1 MKRLARRL
9 LVFTLAVAAVVL
21 FMKSDWIEKLMY
33 PIHYREDIRA
43 SASNYEVDPHL
54 LAAIIRSETNFQT
67 GRESS
72 KGALGIMQIMPDT
85 ADWIIDQAQFTAVS
99 MDDIHHRADVSI
111 EMGSW
116 YMQSLNKQ
124 FDQNQIA
131 AVAAY
136 NAGPGNVKRWMTERV
151 WDGTL
156 EQLSDVPFGET
167 RHYIKRVFYYYD
179 KYKSLYP
186 QL

>member
-1 MKRLARRL
+1 MRRL
-9 LVFTLAVAAVVL
+9 MRTVVLLAVVVATVVL
-21 FMKSDWIEKLMY
+21 FIRSDRIEQMMY

-43 SASNYEVDPHL
+43 SASNYKVDPYL
-54 LAAIIRSETNFQT
+54 LAAIIRSETNYQT

-85 ADWIIDQAQFTAVS
+85 ADWIIDQANFTSVT

-116 YMQSLNKQ
+116 YIHSLSKQ
-124 FDQNQIA
+124 FDQNTIA

-136 NAGPGNVKRWMTERV
+136 NAGPGNVKRWMSEQV

-156 EQLSDVPFGET
+156 DQLSDVPFGET
-167 RHYIKRVFYYYD
+167 RHYVKRVFYYYE

-186 QL
+186 TL